1 MTATR
6 VPLNFFGIPLGLA
19 GLAETW
25 LTMAD
30 YGRAPEAPGQVLLAI
45 SALVWLTVLG
55 GYLRY
60 VLSDRPALVR
70 DLTDPIAG
78 PFASLAVITPMLLA
92 AGGLYPLAPG
102 AGRVLLDVFLALTVL
117 LGAWFTGQWIYRP
130 LELDNFHP
138 GYFLPTVAG
147 GLIASYGAA
156 TVGQRGLAEVM
167 LGLGAVCW
175 LVLGSITMGRLL
187 FRPPLPSPLLPT
199 LAIEVAPAAV
209 ASLAYFALRGDH
221 VGTVI
226 AFLGGYGLLM
236 ALAQLRLLP
245 AYLRLPFM
253 PGTWAFTFSW
263 TAVATTAVHWL
274 NDTAPGGYRIYEYVV
289 LAAISALV
297 GGIAVRTLVAIGRR
311 QLLPKPV
318 PAATVAAEPAR
329 SPAVAANTHPDHADR
344 S

>member
-6 VPLNFFGIPLGLA
+6 VPLNFLGIPFGLA
-19 GLAETW
+19 GLADTW
-25 LTMAD
+25 LTMAS
-30 YGRAPEAPGQVLLAI
+30 YGQAPQAPGEVLLAV

-130 LELDNFHP
+130 VELDNFHP

-156 TVGQRGLAEVM
+156 TVGQRGLAAVM

-209 ASLAYFALRGDH
+209 ASVAYFALRGDH

-236 ALAQLRLLP
+236 ALAQVRLLP

-318 PAATVAAEPAR
+318 PAATVAADPAR
-329 SPAVAANTHPDHADR
+329 SPAVAANAHPDHGDR

>member
-1 MTATR
+1 
-6 VPLNFFGIPLGLA
+6 
-19 GLAETW
+19 
-25 LTMAD
+25 
-30 YGRAPEAPGQVLLAI
+30 
-45 SALVWLTVLG
+45 
-55 GYLRY
+55 
-60 VLSDRPALVR
+60 
-70 DLTDPIAG
+70 
-78 PFASLAVITPMLLA
+78 MLLA

-102 AGRVLLDVFLALTVL
+102 AGRVLLDVLLALTVL

-130 LELDNFHP
+130 VELDKFHP
-138 GYFLPTVAG
+138 GYFLPTIAG

-156 TVGQRGLAEVM
+156 TVGQLRLAEVM
-167 LGLGAVCW
+167 LGLGAICW

-289 LAAISALV
+289 LAAITALV